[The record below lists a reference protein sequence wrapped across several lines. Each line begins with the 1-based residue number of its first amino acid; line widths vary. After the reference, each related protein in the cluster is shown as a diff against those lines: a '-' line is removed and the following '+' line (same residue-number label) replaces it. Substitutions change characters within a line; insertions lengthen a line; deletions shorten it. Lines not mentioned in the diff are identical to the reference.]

1 MDSIKL
7 PIQNI
12 MLIENNHEYIDI
24 RFSTDW
30 YQENINDLIEL
41 LFDPIMP
48 LNIQERIIGADR
60 VNVRFEWQ
68 QHHFVVNFEFY
79 SQSCW
84 IEGQDELSK
93 QYLLTLYEMLNK

>member
-1 MDSIKL
+1 MKSIKL

-12 MLIENNHEYIDI
+12 KLIENNHEYLNVIFI
-24 RFSTDW
+24 ANW
-30 YQENINDLIEL
+30 YQEDVNNLVEL
-41 LFDPIMP
+41 LFEPIMP
-48 LNIQERIIGADR
+48 LNIQESIIGADR
-60 VNVRFEWQ
+60 VNTRFDWH

-93 QYLLTLYEMLNK
+93 QYLLTLYEMLSR

>member
-1 MDSIKL
+1 
-7 PIQNI
+7 
-12 MLIENNHEYIDI
+12 MLIENNHKYIDI

-48 LNIQERIIGADR
+48 LNIQESIIGADR

-93 QYLLTLYEMLNK
+93 QYLLTLYEMLNR